1 MEKYRKLIDQAL
13 VEHDKIYEDTTL
25 SNEEKIKKFE
35 ELLSSTYPKIPQGE
49 DLIYIRSFFEG
60 VIGYGNKKTLE
71 QADRLYRLH
80 YRLGHLAHI
89 IQEKLTKED
98 CWFASSRDS
107 IFEYDGKKANK
118 DIIWDFTYEKARFLD
133 LSEDDTCLLCEAFV
147 KAVEIAR
154 GAKYLQPKTLSRT
167 IKTYC
172 IIQDIFTNIL
182 RFAQGINMCKFKN
195 IDDYFEKVMPE
206 NYYKIYKR
214 AIEKSEEGNNDNA
227 TIEP

>member
-13 VEHDKIYEDTTL
+13 EEHDKIYEDTTL

-35 ELLSSTYPKIPQGE
+35 ELVTSTYPKIPHSE
-49 DLIYIRSFFEG
+49 DSNYIRSFFEG
-60 VIGYGNKKTLE
+60 VIGYGNKKTLG

-80 YRLGHLAHI
+80 YQLGYLAHI

-98 CWFASSRDS
+98 CWVASSRDS
-107 IFEYDGKKANK
+107 IFEKGYDGKKANEN
-118 DIIWDFTYEKARFLD
+118 ILWDFTYEKARFLD
-133 LSEDDTCLLCEAFV
+133 LSGDDTCLLYEAFV

-214 AIEKSEEGNNDNA
+214 AIEQEVNNDNT

>member
-1 MEKYRKLIDQAL
+1 MEKYRKIIDQAL
-13 VEHDKIYEDTTL
+13 EEHDKIYEDTTL

-49 DLIYIRSFFEG
+49 DSKYIRGLFEG
-60 VIGYGNKKTLE
+60 VICYGNKKTLG

-80 YRLGHLAHI
+80 YELGYLAHI
-89 IQEKLTKED
+89 IQEKLTKKD
-98 CWFASSRDS
+98 CCFASSRDS

-154 GAKYLQPKTLSRT
+154 GEKYLQPKTLSRT

-182 RFAQGINMCKFKN
+182 RFAQGINICKFKN

-214 AIEKSEEGNNDNA
+214 AIEQEVTNDNA

>member
-1 MEKYRKLIDQAL
+1 MENYRKLIDQAL
-13 VEHDKIYEDTTL
+13 EEHDKIYEDTTL
-25 SNEEKIKKFE
+25 GNEEKIKRFG

-49 DLIYIRSFFEG
+49 DTIYVRSFFEG
-60 VIGYGNKKTLE
+60 VIDYGNKKTLG

-80 YRLGHLAHI
+80 YHLGYLAHI
-89 IQEKLTKED
+89 IQEKLTIED

-107 IFEYDGKKANK
+107 IFEYDGKKAN
-118 DIIWDFTYEKARFLD
+118 DNIIWDFTYEKARFLD
-133 LSEDDTCLLCEAFV
+133 LSEDDTCLLGDAFV
-147 KAVEIAR
+147 KAVEITL
-154 GAKYLQPKTLSRT
+154 GDKYLQPKTLSKT
-167 IKTYC
+167 IKTYR
-172 IIQDIFTNIL
+172 IIRDIFTNIL

-214 AIEKSEEGNNDNA
+214 AIEQEVNNDNA

>member
-13 VEHDKIYEDTTL
+13 EEHDKIYEDTTL

-35 ELLSSTYPKIPQGE
+35 ELLSSTYQKIPQGE
-49 DLIYIRSFFEG
+49 DSIYIRSFLR

-80 YRLGHLAHI
+80 YRLGYLAHI
-89 IQEKLTKED
+89 IQEKLTIED

-107 IFEYDGKKANK
+107 IFEKGYDGKKANEN
-118 DIIWDFTYEKARFLD
+118 ILWDFTHEKAQKLD
-133 LSEDDTCLLCEAFV
+133 LSEDDTCILGDAFV

-154 GAKYLQPKTLSRT
+154 GAKYLQPKTLSKT
-167 IKTYC
+167 IKTYS

-182 RFAQGINMCKFKN
+182 RFAQGINICKFKN
-195 IDDYFEKVMPE
+195 IDDYFEKAMPE

-214 AIEKSEEGNNDNA
+214 AIEQEVNNDNA
-227 TIEP
+227 TIKP